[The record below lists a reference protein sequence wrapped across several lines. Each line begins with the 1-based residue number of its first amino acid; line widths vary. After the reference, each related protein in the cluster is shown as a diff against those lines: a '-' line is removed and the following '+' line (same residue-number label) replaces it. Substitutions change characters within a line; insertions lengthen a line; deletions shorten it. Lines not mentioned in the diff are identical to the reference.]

1 MTAQD
6 TLTAPAPANDRELVL
21 TRIIEASPEA
31 LFRCWT
37 TPELMK
43 QWFAPK
49 PFTVPV
55 VETDVRTGGAS
66 LVVMRDP
73 DGNDYPNP
81 GVYLEVVPNRKIVF
95 TDAFTEAW
103 VPSPKPFMVATITFE
118 DLGGG
123 KTRYTA
129 TARHWTVADRE
140 THEQMGFHEGWGLCA
155 DQLAALA
162 ATL

>member
-1 MTAQD
+1 MAQD
-6 TLTAPAPANDRELVL
+6 THTAQAPANDRELVL
-21 TRIIEASPEA
+21 TRVIDASPEA

-55 VETDVRTGGAS
+55 AETDLRAGGAS
-66 LVVMRDP
+66 LIVMRDP
-73 DGNDYPNP
+73 EGNDYPNP

-103 VPSPKPFMVATITFE
+103 VPSDKPFMVATVTFE

-129 TARHWTVADRE
+129 VARH
-140 THEQMGFHEGWGLCA
+140 
-155 DQLAALA
+155 
-162 ATL
+162 

>member
-1 MTAQD
+1 MTAQAAQA
-6 TLTAPAPANDRELVL
+6 APADENRELVL
-21 TRIIEASPEA
+21 TRIIDASPEA

-37 TPELMK
+37 DPELMK

-55 VETDVRTGGAS
+55 VETDLRAGGAS

-81 GVYLEVVPNRKIVF
+81 GVYLEVVPNQKIVF

-103 VPSPKPFMVATITFE
+103 APSQKPFMVATVTFE
-118 DLGGG
+118 GLGGG

-140 THEQMGFHEGWGLCA
+140 THEQMGFHEGWGICA